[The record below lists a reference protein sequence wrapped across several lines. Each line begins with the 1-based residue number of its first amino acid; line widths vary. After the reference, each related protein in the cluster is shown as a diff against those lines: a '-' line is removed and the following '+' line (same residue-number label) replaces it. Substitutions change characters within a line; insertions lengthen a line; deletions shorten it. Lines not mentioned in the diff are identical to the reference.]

1 MVSDELKEAPKK
13 PRILLKIVIGIVIL
27 IGIFFLYA
35 FKIEPK
41 LLKVTEYALVNEKLP
56 ESFNG
61 LKIVQFSDIH
71 FGVSTGE
78 KEMNQVIDKINYLKP
93 DILVFTGDLFDD
105 SINLTTSDME
115 YLTSALSKLNANIV
129 KLAVKGD
136 EDYLDENC
144 FTDIFTKANFKILES
159 ENMPIYY
166 ESDTPIYISGISS
179 ITKNK
184 YDLTNAFKKENTNNL
199 QIFLV
204 HEPVIFDDVQNETD
218 FVLSGHSLGGLIRLP
233 FINGVY
239 KESNTGNYQKGI
251 YKQKNSTLIVNG
263 GIGAQKISARFNNIP
278 EINLYRLYNN

>member
-1 MVSDELKEAPKK
+1 MVSDELKETPKK

-35 FKIEPK
+35 FKVEPK
-41 LLKVTEYALVNEKLP
+41 LLKVTEYTLVNEKLP

-136 EDYLDENC
+136 EDYLDENS

-166 ESDTPIYISGISS
+166 ESDTPIYISCISS

-239 KESNTGNYQKGI
+239 KESNTGDYQKGI

-263 GIGAQKISARFNNIP
+263 GIGTQKISARFNNIP

>member
-1 MVSDELKEAPKK
+1 
-13 PRILLKIVIGIVIL
+13 
-27 IGIFFLYA
+27 
-35 FKIEPK
+35 
-41 LLKVTEYALVNEKLP
+41 
-56 ESFNG
+56 
-61 LKIVQFSDIH
+61 
-71 FGVSTGE
+71 
-78 KEMNQVIDKINYLKP
+78 MNQVIDKINYLKP

-159 ENMPIYY
+159 ENLPIYY

-263 GIGAQKISARFNNIP
+263 GIGTQKISARFNNIP

>member
-35 FKIEPK
+35 FKVEPK

-166 ESDTPIYISGISS
+166 KSDTPIYISGISS

-263 GIGAQKISARFNNIP
+263 GIGTQKISARFNNIP

>member
-35 FKIEPK
+35 FKVEPK

-144 FTDIFTKANFKILES
+144 FTDIFTKANFT
-159 ENMPIYY
+159 IYY

-263 GIGAQKISARFNNIP
+263 GIGTQKISARFNNIP

>member
-1 MVSDELKEAPKK
+1 MVSDELKETPKK

-35 FKIEPK
+35 FKVEPK
-41 LLKVTEYALVNEKLP
+41 LLKVTEYTLVNEKLP

-136 EDYLDENC
+136 EDYLDENS

-166 ESDTPIYISGISS
+166 ESDTPIYIIGISS

-239 KESNTGNYQKGI
+239 KESNTGDYQKGI

-263 GIGAQKISARFNNIP
+263 GIGTQKISARFNNIP

>member
-1 MVSDELKEAPKK
+1 MVSDELKETPKK

-35 FKIEPK
+35 FKVEPK
-41 LLKVTEYALVNEKLP
+41 LLKVTEYTLVNEKLP

-136 EDYLDENC
+136 EDYLDENS

-159 ENMPIYY
+159 ENLPIYY
-166 ESDTPIYISGISS
+166 ESDIPIYISGISS

-184 YDLTNAFKKENTNNL
+184 YDLTKAFKKENTNNL

-239 KESNTGNYQKGI
+239 KESNTGDYQKGI

-263 GIGAQKISARFNNIP
+263 GIGTQKISARFNNIP